1 MHKIIITNVIVDQIR
16 LLTGYRATNEFIN
29 KLVSLIIHH
38 DQNIVYI
45 NELTAVHHGI
55 NYIVGID
62 MAVTNSLTFR
72 ESRDI
77 RRTLQH
83 KLSRLDDVD
92 RVYINVDFDT
102 RNETTHF

>member
-1 MHKIIITNVIVDQIR
+1 MIADQIR

-29 KLVSLIIHH
+29 KLVSLIIYH
-38 DQNIVYI
+38 DQNIVHI

-62 MAVTNSLTFR
+62 VTVTNSLTFQ

-102 RNETTHF
+102 RNEITYF